1 MKFTAATLLA
11 LASSVA
17 AQTSTEC
24 NPLKKDCKPDPA
36 FGKKGMNCD
45 FTKGKCD
52 GFTSLGTKITY
63 DSNGATFPMSKKG
76 DAPTLRSDDYIFFGH
91 VEVEVQAAEGKG
103 IITSLVLLSDDLD
116 EVDFETVGADNKQI
130 QSNYFS
136 KGDDSTYNRGGFH
149 AVDSPLTKS
158 HTYAFDWTAEKVE
171 WFING
176 QSVRVLKAS
185 DVGDKFPQSP
195 MQVKVGAW
203 VAGYDGNAP
212 GTIEWSGGIADF
224 SNGPATAIYKSVK
237 VTDYAGGASATDKD
251 VKEYVYGDR
260 SGSAK
265 SIKINLK
272 DGSDDSSSSSSKS
285 DSSSTATSTGSSHST
300 TATSTMT
307 TTTSGSA
314 TGHSS
319 TPSASATSSG
329 AATSPSQRPRK
340 RLSNVVDHIVEV
352 LVLSPMV
359 ACCVHTDGPAIL
371 RCPVTTVIAL
381 LAAGQP
387 RARNLSN
394 SIILSW
400 AVWICPR

>member
-1 MKFTAATLLA
+1 MFAKFSTAAILA
-11 LASSVA
+11 LASTSMVA

-24 NPLKKDCKPDPA
+24 NPLKKDCPADPA
-36 FGKKGMNCD
+36 FGKDGMDCD
-45 FTKGKCD
+45 FTKGECD
-52 GFTSLGTKITY
+52 GFKSIGTKITY

-76 DAPTLRSDDYIFFGH
+76 DSPTLRSDNYIFFGH
-91 VEVEVQAAEGKG
+91 VEVKVQAAEGKG

-158 HTYAFDWTAEKVE
+158 HVYAFDWTAEKVE
-171 WFING
+171 WFIDG

-203 VAGYDGNAP
+203 VAGYEGNSP
-212 GTIEWSGGIADF
+212 GTVEWSGGVADF
-224 SNGPATAIYKSVK
+224 SNGPATAIYQSVK
-237 VTDYAGGASATDKD
+237 VTDYAGGSSATDKK

-265 SIKINLK
+265 SIEIKLD
-272 DGSDDSSSSSSKS
+272 DGSSGSGSSSSSSSASKS
-285 DSSSTATSTGSSHST
+285 ATSSATSSASSASSSSASSSAATTMTSATSSTAANS
-300 TATSTMT
+300 
-307 TTTSGSA
+307 

-319 TPSASATSSG
+319 THSSGQATSSSSATPTSVPNAAPKAGLALG
-329 AATSPSQRPRK
+329 A
-340 RLSNVVDHIVEV
+340 
-352 LVLSPMV
+352 V
-359 ACCVHTDGPAIL
+359 AIGAFV
-371 RCPVTTVIAL
+371 AL
-381 LAAGQP
+381 AL
-387 RARNLSN
+387 
-394 SIILSW
+394 
-400 AVWICPR
+400 